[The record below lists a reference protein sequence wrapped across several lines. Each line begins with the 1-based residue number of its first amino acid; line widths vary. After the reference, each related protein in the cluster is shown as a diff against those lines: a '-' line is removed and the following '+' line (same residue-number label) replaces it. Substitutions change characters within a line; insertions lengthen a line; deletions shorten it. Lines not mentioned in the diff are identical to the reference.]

1 MFDALNTDWDFP
13 VETQPIFDKLGQP
26 IQGNQAVVRTDTNE
40 VLGVH
45 GSRYHIVTH
54 DDVVNSILDA
64 TKAANLSSDWS
75 LKTFIADGGR
85 KLRGEI
91 LFNDLTVQPA
101 VGDFVKFRV
110 SFFNSYD
117 GSWSFQQSADGLRL
131 FCLNGCT
138 HAIPAARSKFKHT
151 QSINVDGSADK
162 MALGM
167 HTFMEQRHVWRDWM
181 NVQVSDEMAELFFK
195 TTLAK
200 APSHQ
205 KLAMKT
211 NDKQLERLLGI
222 WHDERSQLGSNKWAL
237 YNCMTYWASHTSDLK
252 NPEVARRNREDAITA
267 AMNHKKWIN
276 IDA

>member
-1 MFDALNTDWDFP
+1 MFDALNTDWSFP
-13 VETQPIFDKLGQP
+13 VEMQPIYDRLNQP

-45 GSRYHIVTH
+45 GSRYQVVTH
-54 DDVVNSILDA
+54 DTVVNSITDA
-64 TKAANLSSDWS
+64 VKAANISADWT
-75 LKTFIADGGR
+75 LKTYTAEGGR
-85 KLRGEI
+85 KFRGEI
-91 LFNDLTVQPA
+91 LFNDLTVEPV
-101 VGDFVKFRV
+101 VGDFVKFRI

-138 HAIPAARSKFKHT
+138 HAIATARSKLKHT
-151 QSINVDGSADK
+151 QSISVDGSADK

-167 HTFMEQRHVWRDWM
+167 QTFIEQRDVWRDWM

-200 APSHQ
+200 APSYQ
-205 KLAMKT
+205 KLVEKT

-237 YNCMTYWASHTSDLK
+237 YNCMTYWASHTYDLK
-252 NPEVARRNREDAITA
+252 NPEVARRNREDAITN
-267 AMNHKKWIN
+267 AMKSKHWEMQ
-276 IDA
+276 